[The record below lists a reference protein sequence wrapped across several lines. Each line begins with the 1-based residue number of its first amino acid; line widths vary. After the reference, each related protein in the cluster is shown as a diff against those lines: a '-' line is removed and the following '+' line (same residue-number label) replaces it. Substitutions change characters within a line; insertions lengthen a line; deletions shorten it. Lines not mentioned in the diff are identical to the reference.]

1 MGKMPLIVLSLSL
14 LCFTVNANSQGCVE
28 ETLDCNKAV
37 PTVFKLSDAS
47 CPCDDASHSGV
58 LKFSD
63 NEVHVCAGTEW
74 NMVHLIK
81 EVSGPYGS
89 EGNPGQSCDDIYDE
103 LVKGSTPEDGIY
115 WLRFPLPA
123 NGEAFPVFCDM
134 KNKGWTMVFK
144 AVSGIAKEPWK
155 VFSSEFT
162 SGEIDM
168 KGLDLTNNFQK
179 HYKSRIVLFWENFG
193 PAQAILQVPFY

>member
-1 MGKMPLIVLSLSL
+1 MAPPDHLEEEERQLASACVSKSFAASRLTEYFSFVFISFSSSIMVKMPVIVLSLSL
-14 LCFTVNANSQGCVE
+14 LCFTVNANSQSCVE

-63 NEVHVCAGTEW
+63 NEVHVCAGTVW

-103 LVKGSTPEDGIY
+103 LVKGSAPEDGIY
-115 WLRFPLPA
+115 WLRFPLPG
-123 NGEAFPVFCDM
+123 NGLY
-134 KNKGWTMVFK
+134 
-144 AVSGIAKEPWK
+144 S
-155 VFSSEFT
+155 
-162 SGEIDM
+162 
-168 KGLDLTNNFQK
+168 
-179 HYKSRIVLFWENFG
+179 LF
-193 PAQAILQVPFY
+193 

>member
-89 EGNPGQSCDDIYDE
+89 EGNPGQFCDDIYDE

-115 WLRFPLPA
+115 WLRFPLPGNA
-123 NGEAFPVFCDM
+123 CIHY
-134 KNKGWTMVFK
+134 T
-144 AVSGIAKEPWK
+144 
-155 VFSSEFT
+155 SSIRTFHYRSKT
-162 SGEIDM
+162 V
-168 KGLDLTNNFQK
+168 KRA
-179 HYKSRIVLFWENFG
+179 YKSQRINMLTGSTNVHLFRYMKSVR
-193 PAQAILQVPFY
+193 I